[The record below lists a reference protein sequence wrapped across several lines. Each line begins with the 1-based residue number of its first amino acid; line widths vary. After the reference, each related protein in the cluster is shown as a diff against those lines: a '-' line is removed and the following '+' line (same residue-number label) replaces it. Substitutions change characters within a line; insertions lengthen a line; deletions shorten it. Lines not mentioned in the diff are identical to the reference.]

1 MKERGGSRLKTLVAL
16 AAIAAVLI
24 GVVKI
29 VPVYIDAYAFEDS
42 MRTQAKMF
50 GVDRKPLDKVRE
62 ELFQKAQELKLP
74 ITRDQIQVANAPG
87 GIGIRTK
94 FDVPVNLI
102 IYQHTLKFDFNWDT
116 HSAY

>member
-16 AAIAAVLI
+16 AAIAAVFTL
-24 GVVKI
+24 VVKI
-29 VPVYIDAYAFEDS
+29 VPVYVDAYAFEDS
-42 MRTQAKMF
+42 IRTQAKMF

-74 ITRDQIQVANAPG
+74 ITREQIQVANAPG
-87 GIGIRTK
+87 GIGIHAK
-94 FDVPVNLI
+94 FDVPVNLFV
-102 IYQHTLKFDFNWDT
+102 YQHTLKFDFNWDT